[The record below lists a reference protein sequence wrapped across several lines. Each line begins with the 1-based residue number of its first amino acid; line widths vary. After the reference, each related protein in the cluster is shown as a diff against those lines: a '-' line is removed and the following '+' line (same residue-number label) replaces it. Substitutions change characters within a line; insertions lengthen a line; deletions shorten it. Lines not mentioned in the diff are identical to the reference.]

1 MMQPDRNVVIL
12 TPFGHLTATETSPYV
27 LRESDSSLAE
37 TFPVPAKQK
46 VEIGG
51 ELVSWLEWRYL
62 VRRRRAEKEDFVQ
75 LGKRMRV
82 NGENLLTVEYD

>member
-1 MMQPDRNVVIL
+1 MQPDRNVVIL

>member
-1 MMQPDRNVVIL
+1 MQPDRNVVIL

-62 VRRRRAEKEDFVQ
+62 VRRRRAEKKDFVQ